1 MKGKH
6 IKIEADSKLLSDLYK
21 EVKSKLKVN
30 KTTFRI
36 RLLFKFIFYL
46 VLSSI
51 TYYSLFSI
59 TTSSSFILMYTLY
72 GFISLVFAFNFAHDL
87 SHDTIFKS
95 KKLNNFF
102 YILFYTMVG
111 AHGEA
116 WKVRHVQSHHYCPNV
131 DGQDADMKITKWIR
145 VIPSQKYYSF
155 HKYQHYY
162 ASFLYMT
169 YSLFWI
175 VKKDF
180 VNYFWEE
187 EYDIKK
193 NFKYH
198 FVFWLQKITY
208 VFLIL
213 IVPLLYVEVSWQT
226 VVISFF
232 VMHIV
237 QSIFLLYT
245 FFMTHHVKGSDYPT
259 TNKDGDI
266 STSWVMNQI
275 KSSNDMHPFSKTA
288 NFIMG
293 GFNNHVAHH
302 LFPTMH
308 HLHYVELNKI
318 IYPFLM
324 ERGIIP
330 NQTTYWGGI
339 KGHLQLLKQ
348 RSIPGK

>member
-1 MKGKH
+1 MRANH
-6 IKIEADSKLLSDLYK
+6 LEIEKDSLLLQQLYAEVNEKLEINNTQFLFCLC
-21 EVKSKLKVN
+21 
-30 KTTFRI
+30 
-36 RLLFKFIFYL
+36 FKFLFYL
-46 VLSSI
+46 LITAGSYYTLFFITDSSI
-51 TYYSLFSI
+51 
-59 TTSSSFILMYTLY
+59 FILTFTLY
-72 GFISLVFAFNFAHDL
+72 GFLTLVFAFNFAHDL
-87 SHDTIFKS
+87 SHDSIFKS
-95 KKLNNFF
+95 KNLNNFC
-102 YILFYTMVG
+102 YTLFYTMVG
-111 AHGEA
+111 AHAEA

-145 VIPSQKYYSF
+145 VIPSQKYYWF

-180 VNYFWEE
+180 VNYFWED
-187 EYDIKK
+187 EYKIQK
-193 NFKYH
+193 NIRYH
-198 FVFWLQKITY
+198 LIFWIQKIIY
-208 VFLIL
+208 VILIL
-213 IVPLLYVEVSWQT
+213 VIPLIYCKVSWHT
-226 VVISFF
+226 IIISFF
-232 VMHIV
+232 IMHAV

-245 FFMTHHVKGSDYPT
+245 FFMTHHVKGSAYPT
-259 TNKDGDI
+259 TNEDGKI

-302 LFPTMH
+302 LFPNIH
-308 HLHYVELNKI
+308 HLHYVSLNKI
-318 IYPFLM
+318 LYPFLLS
-324 ERGIIP
+324 RGIVP

-348 RSIPGK
+348 RSAK